1 MEWHIIIGTI
11 LIVAIVLHLYRKNKY
26 KKYLLINSQV
36 LIKLAKINDKYKF
49 NKNISDYFKKHIYD
63 NEKFYNSIS
72 CADYLIYDLQF
83 NSKEIQQ
90 KINEVNNNKSLYI
103 KYKDELPLVSEFGNF
118 INQNEKQNKKYLL
131 KLEKIIYNENLQ
143 KPKTEFM
150 IHINLYCQK
159 MNGKIYK
166 SKKQI
171 FTSQEI
177 LSFINRLNNKN
188 NGFYNDRNHDHR
200 NGKNKQGTGCTENV
214 DQSFDASVDPVAQRY
229 FTNIDHC
236 HSAHILNVW
245 FGWNDTIIVR

>member
-118 INQNEKQNKKYLL
+118 INQNEKLNKKYLL

-188 NGFYNDRNHDHR
+188 NGFYNDRNIWDAICRVERGKVSNKMRFSIYTRDGYRCR
-200 NGKNKQGTGCTENV
+200 N
-214 DQSFDASVDPVAQRY
+214 
-229 FTNIDHC
+229 
-236 HSAHILNVW
+236 
-245 FGWNDTIIVR
+245 